1 MTVSTWERWTNGP
14 LLLAAAAFLAA
25 YAVPIIRTDLPGA
38 VVSACQT
45 VVWLTWGL
53 FAADYLARLLLSED
67 RRGYARK
74 HWLDVVIIALP
85 FLRPLR
91 LLRLLA
97 VLRVLNRR
105 ASTGLRGQLA
115 VYVVGGAGLLGFCG
129 ALAVLDAERANPDAN
144 IQNFGDAAW
153 WAVTTMTTVGYGD
166 RYPTTGTGRLAAIG
180 LMLGGIAV
188 LGLVTAM
195 LASWLVEQV
204 KVSEARQTEELR
216 AEIEELHTGVGAHN
230 SEQILAALQELRTTV
245 TSLETRLQQ
254 GGVLE
259 ESTVGAEELEH
270 RVENHVPRRAGPVTP
285 SGSRR

>member
-1 MTVSTWERWTNGP
+1 MTVSTWERWTSGP
-14 LLLAAAAFLAA
+14 LLIAAAAFLAA

-38 VVSACQT
+38 LISTCQT

-53 FAADYLARLLLSED
+53 FAADYLARLLLSKD

-74 HWLDVVIIALP
+74 HWFDVVIIALP

-97 VLRVLNRR
+97 LLRVLNRR
-105 ASTGLRGQLA
+105 ASNGLRGQLA
-115 VYVVGGAGLLGFCG
+115 VYGVGGAGLLGFCG
-129 ALAVLDAERANPDAN
+129 ALAVLDAERGNPDAN

-153 WAVTTMTTVGYGD
+153 WAVATMTTVGYGD

-204 KVSEARQTEELR
+204 KVSEERQTEELK
-216 AEIEELHTGVGAHN
+216 ADLEELQTGAGALD
-230 SEQILAALQELRTTV
+230 SAQVLAALHELRAAL
-245 TSLETRLQQ
+245 TSLESRLQQ

-259 ESTVGAEELEH
+259 ASTVGAEELENRVPH
-270 RVENHVPRRAGPVTP
+270 RPGPVTP
-285 SGSRR
+285 SASRR